1 MSIRTRSFWTIV
13 SFVCSGGVSLAQ
25 STIENWPAP
34 TSWSSP
40 SHFVSKGEVSP
51 FAVDAVETVPTPPL
65 HFVGLNPCRLVDT
78 RGNGFSGQ
86 YGPPAL
92 TQGVPR
98 NFVLTGQC
106 GISATAQAVSLNVTV
121 TNTQGPGFI
130 LIYPQGAAQPTVSTL
145 NYVAGQ
151 TIANA
156 AVVPLGTGGGIT
168 VIAGVSGTDLILD
181 TNGDYPAGV
190 VTSLSGLS
198 GDVTLAPGSNVTIT
212 PTGQTLTVAA
222 TGGPGGVL
230 PTGSTGQTLRND
242 GSQWVANS
250 ALTSN
255 GTDVGMTGT
264 LNFSSNVRIGAF
276 GTLFLHN
283 LGGANNTYV
292 GLHAGAAT
300 PSAGDANTGVGFNA
314 LLHTASGGG
323 GNVAIGQGALDTNTT
338 GSGNIGI
345 GNVALEN
352 ITTGSGNIGIGN
364 DAGMNVSSGSNNIY
378 IGNAGFNNESGQ
390 IRIGTVANITSGTV
404 IVGISG
410 FTSVGGAPVLV
421 NSGGRLGTTTSSR
434 RFKEDIR
441 DVGVQSDGLMKLR
454 PVAFRYKPDIDPTGF
469 KEYGLVA
476 EEVAEVY
483 PEMVINDDQGRP
495 NTIRYQLLDPLLLNE
510 LQRQHR
516 NLEAQRAEID
526 LLKAELA
533 KLEARIETSPGPDRK
548 N

>member
-352 ITTGSGNIGIGN
+352 ITTGSGNIGIGV

>member
-255 GTDVGMTGT
+255 GSDVGMTGT
-264 LNFSSNVRIGAF
+264 LNFSSQVRVAAA

-352 ITTGSGNIGIGN
+352 ITTGSGNIGIGV